1 MEKKTYKDLKDG
13 DIVYVVDGAAA
24 FEELTVKIREEYH
37 PLMIYEEEEEKEIE
51 IEELDYVLDLI
62 YKDGTEYIYH
72 WTQPVEKFKDATST
86 HDYDCIEYLWGRV
99 CFFNREDAVEYY
111 KKTVKELVDIIDKKI
126 EKIKNLEQQK
136 CKYVEILKNLNS
148 FE

>member
-51 IEELDYVLDLI
+51 ELNYVLDLF
-62 YKDGTEYIYH
+62 YKDGTEYRYH

-86 HDYDCIEYLWGRV
+86 HDYNYFEELWGCV
-99 CFFNREDAVEYY
+99 CFFNRDDAVDYY
-111 KKTVKELVDIIDKKI
+111 KKSLKDLVSVLDKKI
-126 EKIKNLEQQK
+126 ENLEQQRG
-136 CKYVEILKNLNS
+136 KYIEVLNT

>member
-51 IEELDYVLDLI
+51 IEELDYVLDLF

-72 WTQPVEKFKDATST
+72 WTQPVEKFKDAINTN
-86 HDYDCIEYLWGRV
+86 DYDYFEEWWGFI
-99 CFFNREDAVEYY
+99 CFFNYDDAVDYY
-111 KKTVKELVDIIDKKI
+111 KKSLKDLVGVLDKKI
-126 EKIKNLEQQK
+126 DNLEQQRS
-136 CKYVEILKNLNS
+136 KYVEILNS